1 MTRIKL
7 GITLVIL
14 VITTAI
20 LSNDR
25 AIHAQ
30 SITAI
35 RYDENRI
42 ADIAADEAAL
52 FSFSVETGITIVE
65 VWGVDVAPSVA
76 ILNAQQTETL
86 AEATNPEG
94 DNRVVLEFDNSGD
107 ILLRGNHI
115 IAVTGPAGISGAVAV
130 RLTLREVSVLAVGS
144 TIQLGQSFTASV
156 IPNGG
161 PAVYQFAASPDAT
174 LQISVRSITEGFS
187 PVVTVLDT
195 SGVVIDQVS
204 SAQTYGASYI
214 LKPAEGNY
222 QLMVELGE
230 FSDAGEFAVNLV
242 LGPTVGNDGTVGFEV
257 PPESSCSLTTD
268 TQVNIRSGGSVDHD
282 AVGVLG
288 RGKYLIVIGYSTDN
302 DTWYAVS
309 LPDASTGW
317 ISSAVTQLV
326 GSCDNLPLRS
336 FLPPS

>member
-7 GITLVIL
+7 VVRLSLL
-14 VITTAI
+14 VITAAI
-20 LSNDR
+20 LSNDQ

-30 SITAI
+30 SITTI
-35 RYDENRI
+35 RYDDNRI
-42 ADIAADEAAL
+42 ADIPADEAAL
-52 FSFSVETGITIVE
+52 FSFSIETGVTIVE
-65 VWGVDVAPSVA
+65 VWGVDIAPSVA

-86 AEATNPEG
+86 VEATNPEVE
-94 DNRVVLEFDNSGD
+94 NRVVLEFDNSGD

-115 IAVTGPAGISGAVAV
+115 ISVTGPAGISGAVAV
-130 RLTLREVSVLAVGS
+130 RLTLRESSVLAVGN

-156 IPNGG
+156 IPGGG
-161 PAVYQFAASPDAT
+161 PAVYQFEASPDTT

-204 SAQTYGASYI
+204 STQTYGASYI

-222 QLMVELGE
+222 QLAVDLGE
-230 FSDAGEFAVNLV
+230 FSDTGEFAVNLE

-257 PPESSCSLTTD
+257 PPESSCSLTAD

-317 ISSAVTQLV
+317 IASTVTRLV
-326 GSCDNLPLRS
+326 GSCENLPLRS
-336 FLPPS
+336 YLPPS